1 VTTSDLRCPECGS
14 LVRGGISWCTLCHAD
29 LRSDEEKE
37 AARLE
42 ADKNSGVASSSAAA
56 ALVLDEALDPVG
68 AMAAPA
74 RGRHARPGAVA
85 EPVALAVAGR
95 LAAAPAA
102 AKPAAVEPTTET
114 SPATSGET
122 IEKLAELKDAGIDVD
137 EMLHMLATSSSGG
150 FVDGLIARLST
161 KGSRAVA
168 VVVGMACLT
177 SLGLLLMFTL
187 GSIFG

>member
-1 VTTSDLRCPECGS
+1 MTTSDLRCPECGS

-42 ADKNSGVASSSAAA
+42 ADRLAGVALPS
-56 ALVLDEALDPVG
+56 ALVLDDATDARDKVG
-68 AMAAPA
+68 AMTAPP
-74 RGRHARPGAVA
+74 RGRHARPGTVTD
-85 EPVALAVAGR
+85 PVAAVVASR
-95 LAAAPAA
+95 LAAKPST
-102 AKPAAVEPTTET
+102 AKPAALEPTAEPG
-114 SPATSGET
+114 PATSDET

-150 FVDGLIARLST
+150 FVDRMIDRLST
-161 KGSRAVA
+161 KGSRAIA
-168 VVVGMACLT
+168 VVVGIAFLT